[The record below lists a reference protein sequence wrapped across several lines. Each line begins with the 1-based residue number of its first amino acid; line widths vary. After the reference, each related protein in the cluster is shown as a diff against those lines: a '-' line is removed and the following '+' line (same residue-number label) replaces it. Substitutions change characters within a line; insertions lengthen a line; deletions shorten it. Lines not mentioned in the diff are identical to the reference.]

1 MPMEPGESPLNCARR
16 ELEEETGLMAR
27 EFDELS
33 QVYIIPAYSDE
44 KIHVYPEKAVE

>member
-1 MPMEPGESPLNCARR
+1 
-16 ELEEETGLMAR
+16 MAR

-44 KIHVYPEKAVE
+44 KIHVHPEKAVK